1 MLNVDDKVKIFK
13 ALSNKTR
20 FLIVKNL
27 LSGSYAC
34 SIDDKQPEHDIIAQA
49 TCVTSLA
56 KEFNFKLPTISRH
69 VKELKEANLITM
81 TKVANKIYL
90 EPNLSTIESIYECF
104 GDLVKNYENSSSYTV
119 N

>member
-1 MLNVDDKVKIFK
+1 MLDVDEKVKIFK

-34 SIDDKQPEHDIIAQA
+34 SIDENQSKKDIVSQA

-90 EPNLSTIESIYECF
+90 EPNIKTIEQMHECF
-104 GDLVKNYENSSSYTV
+104 GNLIQAYKKDVLYSIS
-119 N
+119 